1 MSLLELRSVAIGYG
15 HHRVLE
21 DINLTLERGEIVTL
35 LGANGAGKSTL
46 AKAVSGLLRPLNG
59 SILLE
64 GQPIGGLPPAE
75 RLRRGIAHVPEGRQI
90 FAGMTVA
97 ENLALGAYAMS
108 EKDTAAQLEKVWA
121 LFPLLRERMND
132 IAGNFSG
139 GQQQMLAIARGLM
152 AKPKIL
158 VLDEP
163 SLGVA
168 PLLVAEIFRLIV
180 ALRDQGIT
188 ILLAEQNAKAA
199 LSIADRGYVFEN
211 GRITLSG
218 AAKDLLNSPEIAE
231 RYLGMSGTA
240 ETSGAVATSLAEKLR
255 GVLFAGDLEGG
266 PWGICLP
273 SFRAAQQGLTMVR
286 NCAPEN
292 PFPPGNVRH

>member
-1 MSLLELRSVAIGYG
+1 MALLELKDVCAGYAR
-15 HHRVLE
+15 HRVLE
-21 DINLTLERGEIVTL
+21 NVDLTLEQGEIVTL

-46 AKAVSGLLRPLNG
+46 AKAISGLLRVESGNV
-59 SILLE
+59 LLE
-64 GQPIGGLPPAE
+64 GEPIEALMPAE

-90 FAGMTVA
+90 FAGMTVS
-97 ENLALGAYAMS
+97 ENLELGGYA
-108 EKDTAAQLEKVWA
+108 AAEADYGERLEFVWT
-121 LFPLLRERMND
+121 LFPVLRERMKD

-188 ILLAEQNAKAA
+188 ILLAEQNARQA

-218 AAKDLLNSPEIAE
+218 AAKDLLNSREIAE

-240 ETSGAVATSLAEKLR
+240 EASGAVAASLAEKLR
-255 GVLFAGDLEGG
+255 SVMFVATE
-266 PWGICLP
+266 
-273 SFRAAQQGLTMVR
+273 
-286 NCAPEN
+286 
-292 PFPPGNVRH
+292 

>member
-1 MSLLELRSVAIGYG
+1 
-15 HHRVLE
+15 
-21 DINLTLERGEIVTL
+21 
-35 LGANGAGKSTL
+35 L
-46 AKAVSGLLRPLNG
+46 AKAVSGLLRPLSG
-59 SILLE
+59 TILLD
-64 GQPIGGLPPAE
+64 GAPIEALPPAE

-90 FAGMTVA
+90 FAGMTVE
-97 ENLALGAYAMS
+97 ENLELGAYAVS
-108 EKDTAAQLEKVWA
+108 QADYATQLEAVWA
-121 LFPLLRERMND
+121 MFPLLRQRMKD

-180 ALRDQGIT
+180 ALREQGIT
-188 ILLAEQNAKAA
+188 ILLAEQNARQA

-218 AAKDLLNSPEIAE
+218 TDRALLGSPEIAE
-231 RYLGMSGTA
+231 RYLGMSGAA
-240 ETSGAVATSLAEKLR
+240 EAPDAAGAMLAARLR
-255 GVLFAGDLEGG
+255 EVLFPDDANGVGRDPHGEEARTRAGRA
-266 PWGICLP
+266 IARP
-273 SFRAAQQGLTMVR
+273 SRTVQ
-286 NCAPEN
+286 
-292 PFPPGNVRH
+292 H

>member
-1 MSLLELRSVAIGYG
+1 MPLLELKSVCIGYG

-21 DINLTLERGEIVTL
+21 DVNLTLERGEIVTL

-46 AKAVSGLLRPLNG
+46 AKAVSGLLLPMSG
-59 SILLE
+59 AILLDGE
-64 GQPIGGLPPAE
+64 PIEALPPAE

-97 ENLALGAYAMS
+97 ENLALGAYTVSDADHAS
-108 EKDTAAQLEKVWA
+108 QLEAVWA
-121 LFPLLRERMND
+121 LFPLLRQRMTD

-152 AKPKIL
+152 ARPKIL

-163 SLGVA
+163 SLGIA

-188 ILLAEQNAKAA
+188 ILLAEQNARQA

-218 AAKDLLNSPEIAE
+218 PARDLLNSPEIAE
-231 RYLGMSGTA
+231 RYLGMSGATEA
-240 ETSGAVATSLAEKLR
+240 SDTVAASLAERLR
-255 GVLFAGDLEGG
+255 GVLFPEAGK
-266 PWGICLP
+266 
-273 SFRAAQQGLTMVR
+273 V
-286 NCAPEN
+286 
-292 PFPPGNVRH
+292 

>member
-1 MSLLELRSVAIGYG
+1 MPLLELKSLAIGYG

-46 AKAVSGLLRPLNG
+46 AKAVSGLLRPQAG

-64 GQPIGGLPPAE
+64 GEAIETLSPAM
-75 RLRRGIAHVPEGRQI
+75 RLQRGIAHVPEGRQI

-97 ENLALGAYAMS
+97 ENLALGAYAVS
-108 EKDTAAQLEKVWA
+108 ELDAAAQLEAVWA
-121 LFPLLRERMND
+121 LFPVLRERMND

-180 ALRDQGIT
+180 ALREQGIT
-188 ILLAEQNAKAA
+188 ILLAEQNARQA
-199 LSIADRGYVFEN
+199 LATADRGYVFEN
-211 GRITLSG
+211 GRITLAGS
-218 AAKDLLNSPEIAE
+218 AKDLLNSKEIAE

-240 ETSGAVATSLAEKLR
+240 EASDVAGAALAAKLR
-255 GVLFAGDLEGG
+255 GVVFAIADT
-266 PWGICLP
+266 
-273 SFRAAQQGLTMVR
+273 SR
-286 NCAPEN
+286 
-292 PFPPGNVRH
+292 

>member
-46 AKAVSGLLRPLNG
+46 AKAVSGLLRPLSG

-64 GQPIGGLPPAE
+64 GQPIEGLSPAE

-108 EKDTAAQLEKVWA
+108 EKDTATQLEVVWA
-121 LFPLLRERMND
+121 LFPVLRERMND

-188 ILLAEQNAKAA
+188 ILLAEQNARQA

-218 AAKDLLNSPEIAE
+218 AAKDLLNSREIAE

-240 ETSGAVATSLAEKLR
+240 EASGAVAASLAEKLR
-255 GVLFAGDLEGG
+255 SVMFVATE
-266 PWGICLP
+266 
-273 SFRAAQQGLTMVR
+273 
-286 NCAPEN
+286 
-292 PFPPGNVRH
+292 

>member
-1 MSLLELRSVAIGYG
+1 MRSVAIGYG

-46 AKAVSGLLRPLNG
+46 AKAVSGLLRPLSG

-64 GQPIGGLPPAE
+64 GQPIEGLSPAE

-240 ETSGAVATSLAEKLR
+240 ETSGAVAASLAERLR
-255 GVLFAGDLEGG
+255 LVMFSTTAE
-266 PWGICLP
+266 
-273 SFRAAQQGLTMVR
+273 S
-286 NCAPEN
+286 
-292 PFPPGNVRH
+292 

>member
-1 MSLLELRSVAIGYG
+1 MALLELKSVAIGYG

-21 DINLTLERGEIVTL
+21 DINLRLERGEIVTL

-46 AKAVSGLLRPLNG
+46 AKAVSGLLRPQAG

-64 GQPIGGLPPAE
+64 DEPIETLPPAE

-97 ENLALGAYAMS
+97 ENLALGAYAVS
-108 EKDTAAQLEKVWA
+108 EADAATQLETVGT
-121 LFPLLRERMND
+121 LFPVLRERMSD

-180 ALRDQGIT
+180 ALREQGIT
-188 ILLAEQNAKAA
+188 ILLAEQNARQA
-199 LSIADRGYVFEN
+199 LSIADRGYVFEQ
-211 GRITLSG
+211 GRITLEG
-218 AAKDLLNSPEIAE
+218 AAKDLLNSREVAE
-231 RYLGMSGTA
+231 RYLGMSGTTEA
-240 ETSGAVATSLAEKLR
+240 SDVAGTALATKLQGVMFTDAGET
-255 GVLFAGDLEGG
+255 
-266 PWGICLP
+266 
-273 SFRAAQQGLTMVR
+273 RA
-286 NCAPEN
+286 
-292 PFPPGNVRH
+292 

>member
-1 MSLLELRSVAIGYG
+1 MSLLELKSVCIGYG

-46 AKAVSGLLRPLNG
+46 AKAVSGLLRPQAG
-59 SILLE
+59 TILLD
-64 GQPIGGLPPAE
+64 GQPIEALPPAE

-97 ENLALGAYAMS
+97 ENLELGAYAS
-108 EKDTAAQLEKVWA
+108 PEADNTERLEFVWT
-121 LFPLLRERMND
+121 LFPILRDRMQD

-152 AKPKIL
+152 SKPKIL
-158 VLDEP
+158 LLDEP

-180 ALRDQGIT
+180 SLRAQGIT
-188 ILLAEQNAKAA
+188 ILLAEQNARQA

-218 AAKDLLNSPEIAE
+218 ASKDLLNSPDVAE

-240 ETSGAVATSLAEKLR
+240 ETSGAVAASLAEK
-255 GVLFAGDLEGG
+255 
-266 PWGICLP
+266 
-273 SFRAAQQGLTMVR
+273 
-286 NCAPEN
+286 
-292 PFPPGNVRH
+292 

>member
-1 MSLLELRSVAIGYG
+1 MALLELTSVAIGYG

-46 AKAVSGLLRPLNG
+46 AKAVSGLLRPQAG
-59 SILLE
+59 HILLE
-64 GQPIGGLPPAE
+64 GEPVEALSPAE
-75 RLRRGIAHVPEGRQI
+75 RLRLGIAHVPEGRQI
-90 FAGMTVA
+90 FSGMTVA
-97 ENLALGAYAMS
+97 ENLELGAYTVS
-108 EKDTAAQLEKVWA
+108 EADHATQLEAVWA
-121 LFPLLRERMND
+121 LFPLLRQRMTD

-163 SLGVA
+163 SLGIA
-168 PLLVAEIFRLIV
+168 PLLVAEIFRLVV

-188 ILLAEQNAKAA
+188 ILLAEQNARQA

-218 AAKDLLNSPEIAE
+218 AARDLLNSPDIAE
-231 RYLGMSGTA
+231 RYLGMSGATKA
-240 ETSGAVATSLAEKLR
+240 SDAAGAALADKLR
-255 GVLFAGDLEGG
+255 SVLFEQAGN
-266 PWGICLP
+266 I
-273 SFRAAQQGLTMVR
+273 
-286 NCAPEN
+286 
-292 PFPPGNVRH
+292 

>member
-1 MSLLELRSVAIGYG
+1 MPLLELKSVAIGYG

-21 DINLTLERGEIVTL
+21 DINLTLARGEIVTL

-46 AKAVSGLLRPLNG
+46 AKAVSGLLRPQAG
-59 SILLE
+59 SILLDGE
-64 GQPIGGLPPAE
+64 PIEALPPAE
-75 RLRRGIAHVPEGRQI
+75 RLRCGIAHVPEGRQI

-97 ENLALGAYAMS
+97 ENLALGGYAVS
-108 EKDTAAQLEKVWA
+108 EADAAAQLEVVWA
-121 LFPLLRERMND
+121 LFPLLRQRMND

-152 AKPKIL
+152 AKPRIL

-180 ALRDQGIT
+180 ALREQGIT

-218 AAKDLLNSPEIAE
+218 AAKDLLNSKEIAE
-231 RYLGMSGTA
+231 RYLGMSGTTESSEA
-240 ETSGAVATSLAEKLR
+240 AGAALAARLR
-255 GVLFAGDLEGG
+255 GVMFAGEKG
-266 PWGICLP
+266 
-273 SFRAAQQGLTMVR
+273 AV
-286 NCAPEN
+286 
-292 PFPPGNVRH
+292 

>member
-1 MSLLELRSVAIGYG
+1 MPLLELKSVCIGYG

-46 AKAVSGLLRPLNG
+46 AKAVSGLLPPQAG
-59 SILLE
+59 TILLD
-64 GQPIGGLPPAE
+64 GQSIEALPPAE

-97 ENLALGAYAMS
+97 ENLELGAYAAS
-108 EKDTAAQLEKVWA
+108 ESDYATQLEAVWA
-121 LFPLLRERMND
+121 LFPLLRQRMQD

-180 ALRDQGIT
+180 ALREQGIT
-188 ILLAEQNAKAA
+188 ILLAEQNARQA
-199 LSIADRGYVFEN
+199 LSIADRGYVFEQ

-218 AAKDLLNSPEIAE
+218 TASDLLNSPEIAE

-240 ETSGAVATSLAEKLR
+240 EASDTTSATLAAKLR
-255 GVLFAGDLEGG
+255 EVLF
-266 PWGICLP
+266 
-273 SFRAAQQGLTMVR
+273 
-286 NCAPEN
+286 PET
-292 PFPPGNVRH
+292 GQA